1 MEGRMYQVNLYQI
14 TRSSGVN
21 LKKITNIFGENAEGF
36 EGDVEGRVYYNYK
49 TVAEIKKWL
58 DKNY

>member
-1 MEGRMYQVNLYQI
+1 MYQVNLYQI

-36 EGDVEGRVYYNYK
+36 EGKVEGRVYYNYK